1 MRYTRYPWSASAE
14 SYGRVRCAGPSERL
28 QSRVVDKY
36 VKLLQADDNPAVT
49 RGFTLA
55 IGALPKK
62 LLIGSIEPVITA
74 LADHCVATRCVDYSP
89 SRPLSVSN
97 NAACSF
103 H

>member
-1 MRYTRYPWSASAE
+1 M
-14 SYGRVRCAGPSERL
+14 
-28 QSRVVDKY
+28 DKY

-55 IGALPKK
+55 IGALPRK